1 MKPSY
6 SISISLAQKHLKTD
20 IHKELRRLSIPFPQ
34 WFENHGQAA
43 DLPPYLSEVIRLETR
58 IEEVRTDPTPV
69 KRPQDKWIVNPTL
82 QLTTTT
88 VTNLVP
94 LLLGEDKKEED
105 IGPGGEHI
113 LIWRRTDDEMQF
125 KVAEEHD
132 LLALKL
138 VAENINVEKTA
149 EIEQTQ
155 IGLFD
160 RALSLGNEKQ
170 IVLRPETKLVRNP
183 AIFSTSEFVDESML
197 KSNSF
202 TLQWHITQAC
212 DLHCKH
218 CYDRTNRK
226 ALSLDESIRVLDDLR
241 SFCNQRHVSGHVTF
255 TGGNPLLYPHFKEV
269 YQAAADRGFEL
280 AILGNPASKE
290 TLAELTAIKP
300 MKFYQVSLEGLE
312 QHNNDIR
319 GNGHFMNILNFLDI
333 LKELDIYSMVMLTL
347 TRANQDQ
354 VMELAELLRDK
365 VDRFSFNR
373 LSMVGEGASLQSVP
387 TDSYRQFLVDWVK
400 ASTDNPS
407 MGYKDNH
414 LNTLFTQEGQD
425 IMGGCTGFGCGAAFN
440 FITLLAEGEVHAC
453 RKLPSYLGD
462 ITKQSLSE
470 IYDSEIS
477 EKYRNGCSA
486 CEGCP
491 TRPVCGGCLAVT
503 YGLGLDIFN
512 DKDPYCFSESTS
524 P

>member
-1 MKPSY
+1 MKASY
-6 SISISLAQKHLKTD
+6 SISISLAQKHTKTD
-20 IHKELRRLSIPFPQ
+20 IHKELQQLSIPFPQ
-34 WFENHGQAA
+34 WLETHGQID
-43 DLPPYLSEVIRLETR
+43 DLPPYLSEVVRLETA
-58 IEEVRTDPTPV
+58 IEEVRTDPTSIS
-69 KRPQDKWIVNPTL
+69 RLQDNWIVNPSL
-82 QLTTTT
+82 KLVTTTF
-88 VTNLVP
+88 TNLVP
-94 LLLGEDKKEED
+94 LLLGEGDKENN
-105 IGPGGEHI
+105 IVPGGEHI
-113 LIWRRTDDEMQF
+113 LIWRRTDDEIRF

-138 VAENINVEKTA
+138 VAENINLEKTA

-160 RALSLGNEKQ
+160 RALTLGNEEQ
-170 IVLRPETKLVRNP
+170 IILRPETRLIRNP
-183 AIFSTSEFVDESML
+183 AIFSTSEFVDKSKL

-218 CYDRTNRK
+218 CYDRTSRT
-226 ALSLDESIRVLDDLR
+226 ALPLDEGIRILDDLR
-241 SFCNQRHVSGHVTF
+241 TFCNQRHVGGHVTF
-255 TGGNPLLYPHFKEV
+255 TGGNPLLYPHFKEL
-269 YQAAADRGFEL
+269 YQAAADHGFEL

-290 TLAELTAIKP
+290 TMAELTAIKP
-300 MKFYQVSLEGLE
+300 MKFFQVSLEGLE

-319 GNGHFMNILNFLDI
+319 GKDHFKNILNFLDI

-354 VMELAELLRDK
+354 VLELAELLRDK

-373 LSMVGEGASLQSVP
+373 LSMVGEGASLQPIP
-387 TDSYRQFLVDWVK
+387 TDNYREFLADYVK
-400 ASTDNPS
+400 ASIDNPS

-414 LNTLFTQEGQD
+414 LNTLFTQEKQD

-462 ITKQSLSE
+462 ITKQSFSE
-470 IYDSEIS
+470 IYDSAIS

-486 CEGCP
+486 CNNCP

-503 YGLGLDIFN
+503 YGLGLDIFK
-512 DKDPYCFSESTS
+512 DKDPYCFADQS
-524 P
+524 